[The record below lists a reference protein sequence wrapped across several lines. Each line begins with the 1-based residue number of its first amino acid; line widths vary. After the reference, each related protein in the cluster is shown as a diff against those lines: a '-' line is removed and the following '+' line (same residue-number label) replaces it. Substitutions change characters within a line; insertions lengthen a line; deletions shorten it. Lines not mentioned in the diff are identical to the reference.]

1 MAGSVSVQRFEN
13 KSRSHAVANAG
24 LDNVPGPQ
32 MENQAPNRSC
42 EAGIAIVPASEP
54 ARADSNATCLPRS
67 DHCSPPGIEIGSRAA
82 GQGEADQAVHA
93 LFPTGLGL
101 VSEDGIL
108 AFAVFGVTIPEFDP
122 SFEGIGCKR
131 AREPNWML
139 KKILQTGAEHH
150 CHRCAERGLK
160 AVVRTCFLWMVRRN
174 MRSIGRDSL
183 VE

>member
-1 MAGSVSVQRFEN
+1 
-13 KSRSHAVANAG
+13 
-24 LDNVPGPQ
+24 
-32 MENQAPNRSC
+32 
-42 EAGIAIVPASEP
+42 
-54 ARADSNATCLPRS
+54 
-67 DHCSPPGIEIGSRAA
+67 
-82 GQGEADQAVHA
+82 
-93 LFPTGLGL
+93 
-101 VSEDGIL
+101 
-108 AFAVFGVTIPEFDP
+108 VFGVTIPEFDP

-150 CHRCAERGLK
+150 CHRSAERGLK